1 MDLSVTIPV
10 RDEEE
15 NLPELI
21 RRLQAVFQAMGVSY
35 EIILITDLNRDNT
48 YGLIKEFNRRD
59 ERIKGIKLSNAFGHH
74 VAVLAGLHHCRG
86 RSVLLMDGDLQD
98 LPEDIPKLYAKLQE
112 GFDVVYGIKE
122 KKDEAAWRN
131 WASRAFLRLMA
142 RLSDQPLEFNTC
154 MFRMISRKT
163 VEALGQFREDEPS
176 LTALMSLI
184 NFPTAAVAVSSGSR
198 FKGRTKFN
206 LRRQLNFAIS
216 FLLSFSTKPLRILS
230 AGGLIIALLSLL
242 YLPVVIFQKLFL
254 GIPVSG
260 WATIIVLITFLG
272 GAQLFGL
279 GLIGEYIGRIFVA
292 SKNRPLY
299 IIEDRI
305 GDLEPPQRE
314 QTNSEHPTSNVPH
327 RI

>member
-1 MDLSVTIPV
+1 MDLSVAIPV

-21 RRLQAVFQAMGVSY
+21 QRLQAVLQSMDLSY
-35 EIILITDLNRDNT
+35 EIILVTDLNRDNT
-48 YGLIKEFNRRD
+48 YGLIREFNRRD
-59 ERIKGIKLSNAFGHH
+59 AKIKGIKLSNAFGHH

-86 RSVLLMDGDLQD
+86 EAVLLMDGDLQD

-112 GFDVVYGIKE
+112 GFDVVYGVKE
-122 KKDEAAWRN
+122 KKNESAWRN
-131 WASRAFLRLMA
+131 AASRTFLRLMSL
-142 RLSDQPLEFNTC
+142 LSDYRLEYNTS
-154 MFRMISRKT
+154 MFRIISRKT
-163 VEALGQFREDEPS
+163 VEALQKYREPEPS

-184 NFPTAAVAVSSGSR
+184 NLPTALVAVSSGTR

-206 LRRQLNFAIS
+206 LRRQINFAIS

-230 AGGLIIALLSLL
+230 LGGLIIALLSVVYLL
-242 YLPVVIFQKLFL
+242 VVIGQKLFL

-279 GLIGEYIGRIFVA
+279 GLMGEYIGRIFIA
-292 SKNRPLY
+292 AKNRPLY
-299 IIEDRI
+299 IIDDRV
-305 GDLEPPQRE
+305 GDLTLRD
-314 QTNSEHPTSNVPH
+314 
-327 RI
+327 

>member
-1 MDLSVTIPV
+1 MDLSVAIPV

-21 RRLQAVFQAMGVSY
+21 PRLQTVFQAMGLSY

-48 YGLIKEFNRRD
+48 YGLIQEFNRRD
-59 ERIKGIKLSNAFGHH
+59 GRIKGIKLSNAFGHH
-74 VAVLAGLHHCRG
+74 VAVMAGLHYCRG
-86 RSVLLMDGDLQD
+86 RTVLLMDGDLQD
-98 LPEDIPKLYAKLQE
+98 VPEDIPKLYAKLQE
-112 GFDVVYGIKE
+112 GFDIVYGIKE
-122 KKDEAAWRN
+122 NKDDSAWRN
-131 WASRAFLRLMA
+131 WASRTFLKLMA
-142 RLSDQPLEFNTC
+142 RLSDHRMEYNTS

-163 VEALGQFREDEPS
+163 VEALRQFRENEPS
-176 LTALMSLI
+176 LTAIMSLI
-184 NFPTAAVAVSSGSR
+184 NYPTAAVAVSSGSR

-206 LRRQLNFAIS
+206 LRRQINFAIS

-230 AGGLIIALLSLL
+230 TGGLITALLSVVYLL
-242 YLPVVIFQKLFL
+242 VVIGQKLFL

-292 SKNRPLY
+292 GKNRPLY
-299 IIEDRI
+299 IIEDQV
-305 GDLEPPQRE
+305 GDLA
-314 QTNSEHPTSNVPH
+314 HPE
-327 RI
+327 